1 MRTVAE
7 STGVRIARPGG
18 RIEAVGGIAF
28 DRVFIAL
35 ATWLMVGFGL
45 DLWAHHHVA
54 TLETFFTP
62 WHAVLY
68 SGFLTI
74 AALLVAALLRNRLSG
89 AAWNRALPKGYE
101 LSLVGVGLFAAG
113 GLGDAIWHQLFGIER
128 GLEAA
133 LSPSH
138 LVLFFSAGL
147 IVSGP
152 LRAAWARGESRLPG
166 EAATLQKKEEKV
178 MGGHPPIPPA
188 GGLGP
193 LHPPDTGE
201 GKFVGEDSRRPPAGG
216 LRPLHLRSGR
226 WETMLPMLLSL
237 AYILAILTT
246 VTMYANP
253 FSEPR
258 AAFGHGARSVSTGQ
272 ALGLASI
279 LLTTGIIMGMLLLVV
294 RHWSLPMG
302 SLSLILAVG
311 TALANVATDEHLM
324 ILVLAAAGLV
334 ADVLVRLLKPSP
346 ARPGAF
352 RLFAAAVPAVL
363 FAVYFVAL
371 MGTDGITW
379 SVALW
384 SGSIATAAIV
394 GWLMSYL
401 LMPPAPPVGMAER
414 NA

>member
-1 MRTVAE
+1 
-7 STGVRIARPGG
+7 
-18 RIEAVGGIAF
+18 
-28 DRVFIAL
+28 
-35 ATWLMVGFGL
+35 
-45 DLWAHHHVA
+45 
-54 TLETFFTP
+54 
-62 WHAVLY
+62 
-68 SGFLTI
+68 
-74 AALLVAALLRNRLSG
+74 
-89 AAWNRALPKGYE
+89 
-101 LSLVGVGLFAAG
+101 
-113 GLGDAIWHQLFGIER
+113 
-128 GLEAA
+128 
-133 LSPSH
+133 
-138 LVLFFSAGL
+138 
-147 IVSGP
+147 
-152 LRAAWARGESRLPG
+152 
-166 EAATLQKKEEKV
+166 
-178 MGGHPPIPPA
+178 
-188 GGLGP
+188 
-193 LHPPDTGE
+193 
-201 GKFVGEDSRRPPAGG
+201 
-216 LRPLHLRSGR
+216 
-226 WETMLPMLLSL
+226 
-237 AYILAILTT
+237 
-246 VTMYANP
+246 
-253 FSEPR
+253 
-258 AAFGHGARSVSTGQ
+258 SVSTGQ